1 MEQGRWCNAT
11 TPRRRAPLRA
21 DPRCRRGR
29 GGADGGRARGAAQ
42 FGEGGLGLN
51 VVQLTGETAA
61 DVKLLDKGNIIVATP
76 EHWDMLSR
84 RWKQRKNVQAVALFI
99 VDELH
104 LIGGRNGPVIEV
116 RRAAAAA
123 RLCRARAA
131 RQGRRSRRDS
141 AVRGLLCALLRS
153 AGVKPVLM
161 SCLAGTWRSR
171 VLPETSRGAESVRLY
186 RHGSPKLPCVCV
198 RGASH
203 NFCIGA

>member
-1 MEQGRWCNAT
+1 MWPSDFYSAVQGRWCDAT
-11 TPRRRAPLRA
+11 TPGPQACTNLPVG
-21 DPRCRRGR
+21 PRCCRGR
-29 GGADGGRARGAAQ
+29 GAADGGRARGAAQ

-116 RRAAAAA
+116 RAAAAA
-123 RLCRARAA
+123 APVLGAGGTSGAA
-131 RQGRRSRRDS
+131 RQPRRRCAQTALRAVEQRR
-141 AVRGLLCALLRS
+141 V
-153 AGVKPVLM
+153 
-161 SCLAGTWRSR
+161 
-171 VLPETSRGAESVRLY
+171 
-186 RHGSPKLPCVCV
+186 
-198 RGASH
+198 
-203 NFCIGA
+203 